1 MITDQNFKHFL
12 ADLQE
17 LMSKYD
23 VRILRNSEQI
33 DASPYR
39 KTLKPNP
46 VVLRDVSIHFTQII
60 LKGDKEWEEAMVFF
74 NHGIKPKQS
83 WEKKES

>member
-1 MITDQNFKHFL
+1 MITDQNFKQFL

-23 VRILRNSEQI
+23 VRILRDSEQV

-39 KTLKPNP
+39 KGLLPNP
-46 VVLRDVSIHFTQII
+46 VVFRDIGIHFTQII
-60 LKGDKEWEEAMVFF
+60 LKGDKEWEEAMDYF
-74 NHGIKPKQS
+74 N
-83 WEKKES
+83 

>member
-1 MITDQNFKHFL
+1 MIQEQNFKNFL

-17 LMSKYD
+17 LMYKYD
-23 VRILRNSEQI
+23 VRILRGSEQI

-39 KTLKPNP
+39 KGLLPNL
-46 VVLRDVSIHFTQII
+46 VVFRDINIQFTQII
-60 LKGDKEWEEAMVFF
+60 LKGDKEWKEAMDYF
-74 NHGIKPKQS
+74 NYGTEPRQS

>member
-1 MITDQNFKHFL
+1 MITDQNFKNFL

-17 LMSKYD
+17 LMNKYD
-23 VRILRNSEQI
+23 VRLLRGSEEI

-39 KTLKPNP
+39 KTLMPNP
-46 VVLRDVSIHFTQII
+46 VVLRDVGIYFTQII
-60 LKGDKEWEEAMVFF
+60 LKGDKEWEEAMDYF
-74 NHGIKPKQS
+74 NYGIKPEQS

>member
-1 MITDQNFKHFL
+1 MITDQNFKQFL

-23 VRILRNSEQI
+23 VRILRDSEQV

-39 KTLKPNP
+39 KGLLPNP
-46 VVLRDVSIHFTQII
+46 VVFRDIDIHFTQII
-60 LKGDKEWEEAMVFF
+60 LERDKEWEEAKDYL
-74 NHGIKPKQS
+74 NDGTEPRQS
-83 WEKKES
+83 WEKK

>member
-1 MITDQNFKHFL
+1 MITDQNLKNFL

-23 VRILRNSEQI
+23 VRILRDSEQI

-39 KTLKPNP
+39 KALMQNP
-46 VVLRDVSIHFTQII
+46 VVLRDIGIYFTQVI
-60 LKGDKEWEEAMVFF
+60 LKGDKEWEEAMDFF
-74 NHGIKPKQS
+74 NYGTEPRQL
-83 WEKKES
+83 WEKKEQ

>member
-1 MITDQNFKHFL
+1 MITDQNFKQFL

-23 VRILRNSEQI
+23 VRIIRDSEQI

-39 KTLKPNP
+39 KAFMSCP
-46 VVLRDVSIHFTQII
+46 VVLRDIGIYFTQVI
-60 LKGDKEWEEAMVFF
+60 LKGDKEWEEAMEFF
-74 NHGIKPKQS
+74 NYGIKPKQA

>member
-1 MITDQNFKHFL
+1 MTTDQTKSFL

-23 VRILRNSEQI
+23 VRILRGSEEI

-39 KTLKPNP
+39 KTLMPNP
-46 VVLRDVSIHFTQII
+46 VVFRDIGIQFTQVIF
-60 LKGDKEWEEAMVFF
+60 KGDKEWEEAMDYF
-74 NHGIKPKQS
+74 NYGTKPEQL
-83 WEKKES
+83 WEKKEL

>member
-1 MITDQNFKHFL
+1 MITDQNAKNFF

-23 VRILRNSEQI
+23 VRILKGSEEI
-33 DASPYR
+33 EASPYR
-39 KTLKPNP
+39 KTLMPDL
-46 VVLRDVSIHFTQII
+46 VVLRDVGIYFTQII
-60 LKGDKEWEEAMVFF
+60 LKGDKEWEEAMDFF
-74 NHGIKPKQS
+74 NYGIKPEQT

>member
-1 MITDQNFKHFL
+1 MITDQNANNFF

-23 VRILRNSEQI
+23 VRILRGSEQI

-39 KTLKPNP
+39 KGLLPNP
-46 VVLRDVSIHFTQII
+46 VVLRDIDIHFTQII
-60 LKGDKEWEEAMVFF
+60 LKRDKEWEEAMDYF
-74 NHGIKPKQS
+74 NYGIKPEQS

>member
-1 MITDQNFKHFL
+1 MITDQNFKNFL

-17 LMSKYD
+17 LMNKYD
-23 VRILRNSEQI
+23 VRLLRGSEEI

-39 KTLKPNP
+39 KTLMPNP
-46 VVLRDVSIHFTQII
+46 VVIRDVGIYFTQII
-60 LKGDKEWEEAMVFF
+60 MKGDKEWEEARDYF
-74 NHGIKPKQS
+74 NYGIKPEQS